1 MSNTVSENAKFNVSR
16 SSSGNDDDGGK
27 IVIDD
32 YINGAVLPLK
42 PEQDIYEAAKFL
54 SKEKITGAPVLD
66 ADKKLIGF
74 LSEKDC
80 LKHAFDAK
88 YNSLPPGTVQDYMS
102 KKLIVVQSGTDLF
115 EVVELFIR
123 HHFQAY
129 PVLKGEQYIGII
141 QRASVLKAVQKIKDK
156 VW

>member
-16 SSSGNDDDGGK
+16 SGGGDDDGK
-27 IVIDD
+27 ISIDD

-42 PEQDIYEAAKFL
+42 PDQDIYEAAKFL
-54 SKEKITGAPVLD
+54 SKEKLTGAPVLD
-66 ADKKLIGF
+66 EDKSLIGF

-88 YNSLPPGTVQDYMS
+88 YNSLPPGTVKDYMS
-102 KKLIVVQSGTDLF
+102 RSLIVVQSSADLF

-129 PVLKGEQYIGII
+129 PVLNGEKYIGII
-141 QRASVLKAVQKIKDK
+141 QRSSVLKAVQKIKDK

>member
-16 SSSGNDDDGGK
+16 SSSGGDDDGK
-27 IVIDD
+27 IAIDD

-42 PEQDIYEAAKFL
+42 PDQDIYDAAKFL
-54 SKEKITGAPVLD
+54 SKEKLTGAPVLD
-66 ADKKLIGF
+66 EDKSLIGF

-88 YNSLPPGTVQDYMS
+88 YNSLPPGTVKDYMS
-102 KKLIVVQSGTDLF
+102 RNLIVVQAEADLF

-129 PVLKGEQYIGII
+129 PVLNGDKYVGII